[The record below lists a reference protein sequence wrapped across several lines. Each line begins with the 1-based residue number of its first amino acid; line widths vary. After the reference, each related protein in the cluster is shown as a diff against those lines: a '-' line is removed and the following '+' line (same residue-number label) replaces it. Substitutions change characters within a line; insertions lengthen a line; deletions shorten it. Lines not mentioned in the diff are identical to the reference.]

1 MRKLQNALASSK
13 GLESSFFILFVRGS
27 EWANSLLILYVR
39 RLQNALARVK
49 GLESSFFCLFF
60 PGSERANSLLI
71 LYVKRL
77 QNALASSKGLESS
90 FFRLFFPGS
99 ERANSLL
106 ILYVKRLQNA
116 FARSKGLESSFFRL
130 FFPASERANSLLILY
145 LQRLQNAFA
154 MGQGVEGKM
163 SWAEFVA
170 ILCVAEKCRG
180 RNLSQG
186 LVSRATAH
194 DFKHSPPTLA
204 PSHKFLLHPAH
215 THTHTYFATQANYGV
230 FSKARLESNRYLR
243 YILVPSAKTRQAH
256 IFANSLQTRIIR
268 YIRK

>member
-49 GLESSFFCLFF
+49 GLESSFFC
-60 PGSERANSLLI
+60 
-71 LYVKRL
+71 
-77 QNALASSKGLESS
+77 
-90 FFRLFFPGS
+90 LFFPGS

-215 THTHTYFATQANYGV
+215 THTHLLRNTSKLWCV
-230 FSKARLESNRYLR
+230 FEG
-243 YILVPSAKTRQAH
+243 
-256 IFANSLQTRIIR
+256 QTR
-268 YIRK
+268 K